1 MYKGIVDLSRAIKH
15 SWVSTLLLILG
26 DFAALALAL
35 LIALLLKYD
44 TISMPYLLNAHIA
57 DRPISLLIGSL
68 FYIISFSRFRL
79 YRYTW
84 RFASLEVLW
93 SVVAANAIGLTCLIA
108 CQALIDGSVM
118 SFTLLALF
126 FLLSA
131 IFVGGGRIILRLSSL
146 RHRYGGL
153 VWQKVKGDELPKRVV
168 ILSSGS
174 NGAGLVSSLR
184 DEQDNPYNVIG
195 VLDDDP
201 SCQGCYMRGVK
212 VLGPLSKL
220 NDLLKDRAVDE
231 VLIALPQASDS
242 RVRQYVM
249 DCRQKKIPVKVIPA
263 LSDVLNGKARARV
276 EDIRIEDLLRRP
288 PVKIN
293 ISEIGGY
300 LTGKRVLVS
309 GAGGSIGSELCR
321 QICALNPV
329 EVVLLGHGE
338 NSIHE
343 IYKELTRRFPQLA
356 DSLHTVIGSVADE
369 KRMDQVFREFA
380 PHVVF
385 HAAAHKH
392 VPIMEKNVLEAV
404 QNNVIGTYRIA
415 ECCGNFGVKRM
426 VLISSD
432 KAVNPSCIMGAT
444 KSICENTVRAM
455 ANVYPNTSFV
465 SVRFGNV
472 LGSRGSVV
480 PIFKEQINLG
490 GPVTVTHPDMTRYFM
505 SIPEA
510 VQLVMQAGAIGKSGD
525 LFILD
530 MGEPV
535 KVVDL
540 ANDMIRLCGLDPG
553 TDIQVIC
560 TGMRPGEK
568 LHEELSKTDE
578 LIEATPYEELFAVH
592 RPKYNDTEAV
602 YSDIK
607 RIQHMVNKSDV
618 TGIRAFLCHMFP
630 HFEEQA
636 NLYTEHEVEPVFGSA
651 ARL

>member
-15 SWVSTLLLILG
+15 SWISALLLISG
-26 DFAALALAL
+26 DFIALALAL
-35 LIALLLKYD
+35 LVALLLKYD
-44 TISMPYLLNAHIA
+44 TISMSYLMKVHVA
-57 DRPISLLIGSL
+57 DRPLSLLVGSL
-68 FYIISFSRFRL
+68 LYIIAFSRFRL
-79 YRYTW
+79 YSYTW

-93 SVVAANAIGLTCLIA
+93 SVVAANGVGLVFLIV
-108 CQALIDGSVM
+108 CQILIDQSIM
-118 SFTLLALF
+118 PASLLALF
-126 FLLSA
+126 FLLSV
-131 IFVGGGRIILRLSSL
+131 IFVGAGRIILRLSSL
-146 RHRYGGL
+146 SHRYGERM
-153 VWQKVKGDELPKRVV
+153 WQKVKGDELPKRVI

-184 DEQDNPYNVIG
+184 DEKDNPYNIIG

-201 SCQGCYMRGVK
+201 ACQGCYIRGVK
-212 VLGPLSKL
+212 VLGPLNKL
-220 NDLLKDRAVDE
+220 NDLLKERAVDE
-231 VLIALPQASDS
+231 VLITLPQTSGAQ
-242 RVRQYVM
+242 VKQYVM

-263 LSDVLNGKARARV
+263 LSDVLNGKTRARI
-276 EDIRIEDLLRRP
+276 EDICIEDLLRRP

-300 LTGKRVLVS
+300 LTGKRVLVT

-321 QICALNPV
+321 QICALQPA

-343 IYKELTRRFPQLA
+343 IHKELTRRFPQLA
-356 DSLHTVIGSVADE
+356 ETLHTIIGSVSDE
-369 KRMDQVFREFA
+369 KRMEQVFREFA
-380 PHVVF
+380 PQVVF

-404 QNNVIGTYRIA
+404 QNNVIGTYRVA

-444 KSICENTVRAM
+444 KSICENVVRAM

-480 PIFKEQINLG
+480 PIFKEQINRG

-560 TGMRPGEK
+560 TGIRPGEK

-602 YSDIK
+602 YNDIK
-607 RIQHMVNKSDV
+607 RIQHMVSKSDV
-618 TGIRAFLCHMFP
+618 TGIRVLLCHMFP
-630 HFEEQA
+630 YFKEQA
-636 NLYTEHEVEPVFGSA
+636 DMATDKDAEPVFGAA

>member
-1 MYKGIVDLSRAIKH
+1 MFKGIVDLSRAIRH
-15 SWVSTLLLILG
+15 SWVSTLLLISG
-26 DFAALALAL
+26 DFIALALAL
-35 LIALLLKYD
+35 FVALLLKYD
-44 TISMPYLLNAHIA
+44 TISMSYLMKVHIA
-57 DRPISLLIGSL
+57 DRPISVLLGAL
-68 FYIISFSRFRL
+68 FYIIAFSRFRL
-79 YRYTW
+79 YSYTW

-93 SVVAANAIGLTCLIA
+93 SVVAANAIGLLFLVV
-108 CQALIDGSVM
+108 CQAVIDGNVM
-118 SFTLLALF
+118 SASLLALF
-126 FLLSA
+126 FLLSV
-131 IFVGGGRIILRLSSL
+131 IFVGAGRIILRLSSL
-146 RHRYGGL
+146 RHRYGGR
-153 VWQKVKGDELPKRVV
+153 VWQKVKGDELPKRVI

-184 DEQDNPYNVIG
+184 DEQDNPYNIIG

-201 SCQGCYMRGVK
+201 TCQGCYIRGVK
-212 VLGPLSKL
+212 VLGPLNKL
-220 NDLLKDRAVDE
+220 NDLLKERAVDE
-231 VLIALPQASDS
+231 VLITLPQTSGAQ
-242 RVRQYVM
+242 VKQYVM

-263 LSDVLNGKARARV
+263 LSDVLNGKTRARV
-276 EDIRIEDLLRRP
+276 EDICIEDLLRRP

-293 ISEIGGY
+293 ISEIGSY
-300 LTGKRVLVS
+300 LTDKRVLVT

-321 QICALNPV
+321 QICALKPA

-343 IYKELTRRFPQLA
+343 IHKELTRQFPQLA
-356 DSLHTVIGSVADE
+356 DMLHTVIGSVADE
-369 KRMDQVFREFA
+369 KRMDQVFREFS
-380 PHVVF
+380 PQVVF

-404 QNNVIGTYRIA
+404 QNNVIGTYRVA
-415 ECCGNFGVKRM
+415 ECCGNYGVKRM
-426 VLISSD
+426 LLISSD

-444 KSICENTVRAM
+444 KSICENVVRAM

-480 PIFKEQINLG
+480 PIFKEQINRG

-560 TGMRPGEK
+560 TGIRPGEK

-607 RIQHMVNKSDV
+607 RILHMVGKSDV
-618 TGIRAFLCHMFP
+618 TGIRALLGHLFP
-630 HFEEQA
+630 HFKEQA
-636 NLYTEHEVEPVFGSA
+636 DILADKDTDPVFGAA